1 MFAED
6 LTLFFNTAEH
16 ATEATWSGSP
26 DPITVIFDNGFAE
39 QLGIS
44 TTNPTATAIAAQM
57 PNVARGQTLTINS
70 VNYRIDD
77 LQPDGTGLLIL
88 QLKKA

>member
-16 ATEATWSGSP
+16 ATEAIWSGSP
-26 DPITVIFDNGFAE
+26 NPITVIFENGFSE

-57 PNVARGQTLTINS
+57 PNVGRGKTLTINS